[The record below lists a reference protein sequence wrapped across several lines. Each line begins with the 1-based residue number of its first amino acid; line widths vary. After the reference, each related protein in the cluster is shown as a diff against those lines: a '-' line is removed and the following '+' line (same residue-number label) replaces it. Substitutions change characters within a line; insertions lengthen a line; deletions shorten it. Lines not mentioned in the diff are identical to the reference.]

1 MHLDKLGT
9 MKKLWHKNY
18 TQNELAEMYC
28 FARSAVLDNRLV
40 KADAL
45 GSIAHAKMLSTIGIL
60 TDAEFTS
67 LKKELLQII
76 KLYEKGEFEIKKN
89 EEDVHTKIENFLTEK
104 VGKPAKK
111 IHTARSRNDQVI
123 LDLRLFAK
131 EELFDIFETAT
142 DLVLSF
148 QKAALQYEFMPMP
161 GYTHMQKAMPSSVG
175 MWMGSFA
182 ESLIDDLLLLK
193 SAFVI
198 TDQSP
203 LGSGAAYGVSL
214 PINRSLVSE
223 LLGFAKVQNNSLY
236 TMAGRVKFELSVM
249 HAMSQLMLT
258 LSRFAQDLLLYTT
271 TEYNFFKVDDSLMSG
286 SSIMPQKKNL
296 DIMEVLRA
304 RSHMVIGHEQTAAS
318 IVAGLPSGYNV
329 DFGETKELFIDCVDI
344 TADSIGIVSLVLK
357 NLTPNEDVLL
367 KSCTP
372 DMFAAHAAYLLV
384 KKGMPFRD
392 AYKEIGLHLDKIP
405 QFDVVEVLKSSN
417 HEGGPGNLQLG
428 KITDAIEEEK
438 KWWSEKKEIYQ
449 TAISNL
455 QKA

>member
-1 MHLDKLGT
+1 

-28 FARSAVLDNRLV
+28 FARSAVLDTRLV

-60 TDAEFTS
+60 TDVEYQA
-67 LKKELLQII
+67 LKKELLEII
-76 KLYEKGEFEIKKN
+76 RLDEKGEFKIDSHD
-89 EEDVHTKIENFLTEK
+89 EDVHTKIENFLTEK
-104 VGKPAKK
+104 VGEPAKK

-131 EELFDIFETAT
+131 EELFGIFESAA

-148 QKAALQYEFMPMP
+148 QKMAKQYEFMPMP

-182 ESLIDDLLLLK
+182 ESLIDDLILLK

-203 LGSGAAYGVSL
+203 LGAGAAYGVSL
-214 PINRSLVSE
+214 PINRTLVSDM
-223 LLGFAKVQNNSLY
+223 LGFAKVQNNTLY
-236 TMAGRVKFELSVM
+236 TQAGRVKFQLSVM
-249 HAMSQLMLT
+249 HVLTQTMLT
-258 LSRFAQDLLLYTT
+258 LSRFAQDLLLFTT
-271 TEYNFFKVDDSLMSG
+271 SEYNFFTVDDSLLSG

-304 RSHMVIGHEQTAAS
+304 RSHMVVGHEQTAAS

-344 TADSIGIVSLVLK
+344 TRDSIGITRLVLK
-357 NLTPNEDVLL
+357 NLTPNEYVLL
-367 KSCTP
+367 ASCTP

-392 AYKEIGLHLDKIP
+392 AYKEIGSHLDTIP
-405 QFDVVEVLKSSN
+405 QFDVIEVLKSSN
-417 HEGGPGNLQLG
+417 HEGGPGNLQLE
-428 KITDAIEEEK
+428 KIMESINEEK
-438 KWWSEKKEIYQ
+438 KWWSEKKRKYQ
-449 TAISNL
+449 TAITEL
-455 QKA
+455 QKE

>member
-1 MHLDKLGT
+1 

-28 FARSAVLDNRLV
+28 FSRSAVLDNRLIRS
-40 KADAL
+40 DAL

-60 TDAEFTS
+60 TDAEFIS
-67 LKKELLQII
+67 LKKQLLEII
-76 KLYEKGEFEIKKN
+76 KLDEKGEFTISEHD
-89 EEDVHTKIENFLTEK
+89 EDVHTKIENFLTEK
-104 VGKPAKK
+104 VGEPAKK

-131 EELFDIFETAT
+131 EELFEIFDNAAE
-142 DLVLSF
+142 LVLAF
-148 QKAALQYEFMPMP
+148 QKMAKQYEFIPMP

-214 PINRSLVSE
+214 PINRTLVSN
-223 LLGFAKVQNNSLY
+223 LLGFAKLQNNSLY
-236 TMAGRVKFELSVM
+236 TMSGRVKFELSAM

-258 LSRFAQDLLLYTT
+258 LSRFAQDLLLFTT
-271 TEYNFFKVDDSLMSG
+271 TEYNFFTVDDTLLSG

-344 TADSIGIVSLVLK
+344 TGDSIGIVQLVLK
-357 NLTPNEDVLL
+357 NLTPNKEVLL

-417 HEGGPGNLQLG
+417 HEGGPGNLQLE
-428 KITDAIEEEK
+428 KIVTAIEEEK
-438 KWWSEKKEIYQ
+438 KWWSGKKEKYNK
-449 TAISNL
+449 AIIEL
-455 QKA
+455 QEE

>member
-1 MHLDKLGT
+1 

-28 FARSAVLDNRLV
+28 FARSAVLDTRLV

-60 TDAEFTS
+60 TPEEFES
-67 LKKELLQII
+67 LKKELLEII
-76 KLYEKGEFEIKKN
+76 RLDEKGEFTIDSHD
-89 EEDVHTKIENFLTEK
+89 EDVHTKIENFLTEK
-104 VGKPAKK
+104 VGEPAKK

-131 EELFDIFETAT
+131 EELFGIFEAAS
-142 DLVLSF
+142 DLVLAF
-148 QKAALQYEFMPMP
+148 QKMAVRYEFVPMP

-182 ESLIDDLLLLK
+182 ESIIDDLILLK
-193 SAFVI
+193 SAFII

-203 LGSGAAYGVSL
+203 LGAGAAYGVSL
-214 PINRSLVSE
+214 PINRTLVSDM
-223 LLGFAKVQNNSLY
+223 LGFAKVQNNTLY
-236 TMAGRVKFELSVM
+236 TQAGRVKFQLAVM
-249 HAMSQLMLT
+249 HVLTQTMLT
-258 LSRFAQDLLLYTT
+258 LSRFAQDLLLFTT
-271 TEYNFFKVDDSLMSG
+271 SEYNFFTVDDSLLSG

-304 RSHMVIGHEQTAAS
+304 RSHMVVGHEQTAAS

-344 TADSIGIVSLVLK
+344 TRDSIGIVKLVLE

-392 AYKEIGLHLDKIP
+392 AYKEIGMSLDKIP

-417 HEGGPGNLQLG
+417 HQGGPE
-428 KITDAIEEEK
+428 IWVWK
-438 KWWSEKKEIYQ
+438 K
-449 TAISNL
+449 
-455 QKA
+455 